1 MKLLYKYNRINL
13 LTSVV
18 IFLLGSVAFYFFLH
32 HVFMKQVDEELEEER
47 QEVVTYAAK
56 NNKLPEIIP
65 SDDEITTYTLTD
77 KPPQQSAIATKKG
90 QAGEE
95 DEMYRTITFSLA
107 VDNKKYNV
115 AVAKSLEDTE
125 AITLYVILIS
135 AATIFIL
142 LIASFIINRFLLKR
156 LWRPFQKSMDMM
168 KHYTI
173 GQKPYPVFPPA
184 DIEEFA
190 TLNKTLNESVSRS
203 EKEFKSLKEF
213 TENASHEM
221 QTPVAVIRSKMDVL
235 IQDEHLSESQSR
247 SVQGAYDAINKLA
260 RLNHALLLLSKIEN
274 SQFSAKENLSLSALL
289 NEKIEYFNEI
299 LQSKSLNISFRI
311 EEATVKMNA
320 ALADILLNNLFS
332 NAIKHSAPGGK
343 LYISSDKERLVFSN
357 GPANKPLDGSMV
369 FKRFSKGGN
378 SADEHG
384 LGLAIV
390 KEICAVSGFSVHYSF
405 DNNMHSFIVWLKE
418 SDNS

>member
-1 MKLLYKYNRINL
+1 MKLLYKYSRINL

-65 SDDEITTYTLTD
+65 SDDEITTYTITD
-77 KPPQQSAIATKKG
+77 TPFPQPAIITEKRLEG
-90 QAGEE
+90 GE
-95 DEMYRTITFSLA
+95 DETYRTITFSLA
-107 VDNKKYNV
+107 ANNKKYNV

-135 AATIFIL
+135 AVTIFIL
-142 LIASFIINRFLLKR
+142 LISSFIINRILLKR
-156 LWRPFQKSMDMM
+156 LWRPFHKSMGMM
-168 KHYTI
+168 KNYTI
-173 GQKPYPVFPPA
+173 GQKPYPVFPHT
-184 DIEEFA
+184 DIEEFE
-190 TLNKTLNESVSRS
+190 TLNKTLNESVSKS

-274 SQFSAKENLSLSALL
+274 SQFSGKETLSLSALL
-289 NEKIEYFNEI
+289 NDKIEYFNEI
-299 LQSKSLNISFRI
+299 LQSKSLNISFNI
-311 EEATVKMNA
+311 EDVSVKMNA

-343 LYISSDKERLVFSN
+343 LYISSDKDRLVFSN
-357 GPANKPLDGSMV
+357 GPADKPLDSSVV

-390 KEICAVSGFSVHYSF
+390 KEICAVSCFSINYSF
-405 DNNMHSFIVWLKE
+405 DNNMHSFIVWLK
-418 SDNS
+418 DAA